1 MIIYLWQRMLKWVWD
16 HRRELDTEF
25 TYRISLD
32 SPLDGI
38 ESISLPDPVSFKIQ
52 AVQGG
57 TLIETQWYDHKQDET
72 IRRLHIVTGDENL
85 AEAIGKIA
93 TMELLKR

>member
-1 MIIYLWQRMLKWVWD
+1 MIIYLWQRMLKWIWD
-16 HRRELDTEF
+16 HRRELDTEP
-25 TYRISLD
+25 TYRISLGSRD
-32 SPLDGI
+32 NGI
-38 ESISLPDPVSFKIQ
+38 ESICLPDPVSFKIQ

-57 TLIETQWYDHKQDET
+57 TLIETQWYDHTQDET
-72 IRRLHIVTGDENL
+72 IRRLHIVTADENL